1 MPTYVV
7 TGPDGKRY
15 RVTAPEGATQQEVL
29 ARVQG
34 QAQAPKPRQKGTWL
48 SPLTD
53 AVNETLIGVA
63 EGAYNLGAAITDPVM
78 TAIYGK
84 KAMAEQRRQR
94 ANFFDNAS
102 RTLSTRE
109 NPVLRTT
116 GQMVPGVIAGGAVK
130 APAIVKN
137 AAPRLAPIVTRAV
150 QGAVGSAPV
159 HNTKDSAT
167 NSMVTGAA
175 LNVTLPMVGGLLA
188 NTKLGGRVID
198 KARQFADDVLVG
210 NGPSMTWQERFLGAA
225 PQPRIPTVPGNV
237 PRASSTASAPG
248 PRTAPPPQQP
258 PLAVLGNDAVE
269 RAARFERVG
278 VRQPTTGM
286 ITRDPTVW
294 TRERNLMA
302 LDEGLPVKTAILNVQ
317 DDLANAGRN
326 MSAGA
331 PSSEATGASVR
342 QLIEGRNQR
351 LGQEVSNLYTQ
362 AREKFGDVQV
372 GELDGLWTRMAD
384 PAWRN
389 NATFGGMNSQI
400 TGLLK
405 DFGVI
410 DDMGRSIPGRSLTLS
425 QANELRKFIGRL
437 GNGADQTVIAARKNL
452 ITALD
457 NDVFANVGDDAFRQA
472 RTAAANR
479 FREFESGLVNKMAK
493 DGIFDEKLPTRMVQ
507 GGVSNQ
513 QVRDLYKTL
522 KAEGEAGQQAI
533 TQLRARAFA
542 DLIEN
547 PAVMMD
553 DGTTTTVNGKTL
565 WNNFQ
570 KNRDRY
576 KVVFGDE
583 MFGQVEDYIKT
594 ARDATVAPALATPNT
609 SNTAAMLM
617 NQRPSAGSL
626 FEVPTAPR
634 PGLLTRNAPT
644 IGATVGSLL
653 GGATGGIP
661 GGATG
666 AGVGAGLG
674 RGWQSLAANRGQ
686 QAVAD
691 ATARQVQQAINP
703 QSVAEAVQLLQSQS
717 LNTAQRASVI
727 RWLGQNVGPY
737 SGTVATGLLHGN

>member
-7 TGPDGKRY
+7 TGPDGKKY
-15 RVTAPEGATQQEVL
+15 RVQAPEGATQQEVM

-48 SPLTD
+48 SPITD

-84 KAMAEQRRQR
+84 KAMDTQRQQR

-102 RTLSTRE
+102 RTLSTRP

-116 GQMVPGVIAGGAVK
+116 GQMVPGVIAGSAVK
-130 APAIVKN
+130 APAIVAK
-137 AAPRLAPIVTRAV
+137 AAPRLAPVVTRAV
-150 QGAVGSAPV
+150 QGAVGAAPV

-167 NSMVTGAA
+167 NSMATGAV
-175 LNVTLPMVGGLLA
+175 LNVTLPVAGNLLA

-198 KARQFADDVLVG
+198 KGRQFVDDVLVG
-210 NGPSMTWQERFLGAA
+210 NGPSTTWQERFMGVS
-225 PQPRIPTVPGNV
+225 PQPRIPTP
-237 PRASSTASAPG
+237 SAPRSAPVA
-248 PRTAPPPQQP
+248 PRTAPRTAAPRPQQA
-258 PLAVLGNDAVE
+258 PLAVLGDDAVE

-278 VRQPTTGM
+278 VQQPTTGM

-302 LDEGLPVKTAILNVQ
+302 LDEGLPVKNAILTVQ

-326 MSAGA
+326 ISAGA
-331 PSSEATGASVR
+331 PSSEATGANVR

-362 AREKFGDVQV
+362 AREKFGDVPV
-372 GELDGLWTRMAD
+372 GELDSLWTRMAD

-425 QANELRKFIGRL
+425 QANELRKFIGKL
-437 GNGADQTVIAARKNL
+437 GNGADQTVVAARKNL

-457 NDVFANVGDDAFRQA
+457 NDVFANIGDDAFKQA
-472 RTAAANR
+472 RAAAASR
-479 FREFESGLVNKMAK
+479 FREFESGLVNKMAQE
-493 DGIFDEKLPTRMVQ
+493 GIFDEKLPTRMVQ

-522 KAEGEAGQQAI
+522 QAEGEAGQQAI
-533 TQLRARAFA
+533 AQLRARAFA

-547 PAVMMD
+547 PSAMMD
-553 DGTTTTVNGKTL
+553 DGTTTIINGKTL

-583 MFGQVEDYIKT
+583 MFSKVEDYIKT

-626 FEVPTAPR
+626 FEVPTAPQ
-634 PGLLTRNAPT
+634 PGILTRNAPT

-653 GGATGGIP
+653 GGATGGLP

-666 AGVGAGLG
+666 AGVGAGIG

-717 LNTAQRASVI
+717 LNAAQRASVI
-727 RWLGQNVGPY
+727 RWLGENVGPY
-737 SGTVATGLLHGN
+737 SGTVATGLLQGN